1 MMILLEIVMIM
12 IVMDKDDDFVGD
24 SDDYV
29 GDG

>member
-12 IVMDKDDDFVGD
+12 LVMDEDDDFVID